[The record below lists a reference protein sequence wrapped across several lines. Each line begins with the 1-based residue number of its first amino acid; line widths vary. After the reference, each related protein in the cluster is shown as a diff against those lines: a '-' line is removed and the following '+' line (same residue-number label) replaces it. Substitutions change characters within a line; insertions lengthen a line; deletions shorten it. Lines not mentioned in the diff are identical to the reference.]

1 MPRNNFIIL
10 QFEQLVSRETKPLEK
25 NPAMK
30 RQSTLRSR
38 EQRLCRIHDNELNSH
53 VSTIITL
60 YTK

>member
-38 EQRLCRIHDNELNSH
+38 EQRLCRIHDNELNSD